1 MHGDIGGDMNHDD
14 VPRLIAL
21 REWPDEP
28 RQADEQELPHT
39 TVPNAQRWRRILRW
53 ITTVA
58 SLLLLP
64 PFLLLAVAPML
75 LLLAPVA
82 LICIPFVVPAMLSGS
97 IAARSEEKKRASWR
111 PVRRPLRAL
120 H

>member
-28 RQADEQELPHT
+28 KQADEQELPHT

-82 LICIPFVVPAMLSGS
+82 LICVPFVVP
-97 IAARSEEKKRASWR
+97 IRREETGELAPGPASAPGTALKVGRAPNR
-111 PVRRPLRAL
+111 
-120 H
+120 